1 MTTKGSSSSSIQ
13 STGKSNGDN
22 DNLLASTAKGAYYL
36 VLLQFSSRM
45 LTFGLHQIVLRYTTA
60 ETLGIAS
67 VKLELLLSTILF
79 ISREGFR
86 CALLRGG
93 SEESGMGRSDKEKE
107 EEEQK
112 ITNLAYIPTAIGL
125 ITTLLAC
132 GYYLSTIDDA
142 ASFKYPYYRTSV
154 ILFGAAAFAE
164 LLVEP
169 LFVLAM
175 NRLYFSLRVSVEGVA
190 VLVRCFI
197 TFGMTL
203 LGATSSSHN
212 AYGVLAFAVAQMA
225 FGLIM
230 MVGYLAFFLNKVR
243 SKQMKTSALFPQKLK
258 DSVGRYLS
266 MDHWL

>member
-1 MTTKGSSSSSIQ
+1 MTTAKGSTSSSVQ
-13 STGKSNGDN
+13 STGKSNNDSN

-36 VLLQFSSRM
+36 VLLQFASRM

-93 SEESGMGRSDKEKE
+93 SEDSGKGRSDN
-107 EEEQK
+107 EEQK
-112 ITNLAYIPTAIGL
+112 VTNLAYIPTALGL

-142 ASFKYPYYRTSV
+142 TSLKYPYYRTSV

-169 LFVLAM
+169 LFILAM

-203 LGATSSSHN
+203 LGATSSHN

-230 MVGYLAFFLNKVR
+230 MFGYFAFFFKKVR
-243 SKQMKTSALFPQKLK
+243 SQQIKTSALFPHRLK
-258 DSVGRYLS
+258 ASNGRYMLL
-266 MDHWL
+266 DHCL